1 MHGSDHVLPA
11 DGALIHALATLRAS
25 DHVATF
31 QQNTVDGGVHADPTQ
46 VLLQAGRHCSP
57 VLVFSTT
64 HPVLEAF
71 LVLVQPRHPL
81 HQLPLLTAALVGD
94 EVASQDLLQ
103 LPHTQ
108 TFNVL
113 QLGQVR
119 QGGSSARDKAV
130 L

>member
-57 VLVFSTT
+57 CTN
-64 HPVLEAF
+64 
-71 LVLVQPRHPL
+71 
-81 HQLPLLTAALVGD
+81 TAQKGAEGK
-94 EVASQDLLQ
+94 
-103 LPHTQ
+103 
-108 TFNVL
+108 
-113 QLGQVR
+113 VR
-119 QGGSSARDKAV
+119 RLSK
-130 L
+130 